1 MNDLVP
7 WIDRGGIRIVAKNR
21 KRVSCR
27 DVTSCIAVFVIS
39 LIAGALNFA
48 GVASGSRYSPNL
60 IFHILRAVRTGLAR
74 RIDARQS
81 DLVSMTRIALRL
93 WMRQVGGRH
102 IDVAIFCA
110 LHWISRSESVYESTQ
125 QSVWQSVELGSI
137 SGSGGGA
144 LPIRL
149 LMMQVFAK
157 WI

>member
-1 MNDLVP
+1 
-7 WIDRGGIRIVAKNR
+7 
-21 KRVSCR
+21 
-27 DVTSCIAVFVIS
+27 
-39 LIAGALNFA
+39 
-48 GVASGSRYSPNL
+48 
-60 IFHILRAVRTGLAR
+60 
-74 RIDARQS
+74 
-81 DLVSMTRIALRL
+81 VSMTRIALRL